1 MGIIQAWLAAYP
13 AEHRA
18 HLEERLKS
26 PRIGQRSGAGLEILI
41 HAMLRAM
48 EWEVRVS
55 SETPDFIVTDQG
67 GATIFTIEA
76 TSLEADR
83 EAETKMKV
91 STDVDKVLKEFDQN
105 HRDHRVSC
113 TINFVPDPPYYF
125 PEKDFLD
132 YLEERVK
139 SYNGNGYKDFI
150 CNGWTIS
157 VEISRTVEHIGPSIC
172 MTFGYPASYPRI
184 RKVLSRKSAAY
195 DGGGKPYI
203 IAISISDTFVED
215 DDFMG
220 PLLDFER
227 PGLSGNM
234 IHNHI
239 SPVNEHVSGLWGFSR
254 VHQVRGIESSL
265 PIPLPLQCCYFPN
278 PFAQFPMKNPFPNL
292 NRYVLDLGQARKR
305 ITGTMSIAEILGLP
319 EDWSKM

>member
-1 MGIIQAWLAAYP
+1 MGIIQAWLALYP

-26 PRIGQRSGAGLEILI
+26 PRIGQRSGAGLELLI

-55 SETPDFIVTDQG
+55 SETPDFTVTDQG
-67 GATIFTIEA
+67 RSTQFTIEA
-76 TSLEADR
+76 TSLMADHK
-83 EAETKMKV
+83 AEDKMKILF
-91 STDVDKVLKEFDQN
+91 KLLEFFKEFDLY
-105 HRDHRVSC
+105 HLGYRVVCS
-113 TINFVPDPPYYF
+113 INCMPNPPYDF
-125 PEKDFLD
+125 PEKDFRD

-139 SYNGNGYKDFI
+139 SYNGNGYEDFI
-150 CNGWTIS
+150 FEEWTIS
-157 VEISRTVEHIGPSIC
+157 VKISRTVEHIGPSIC
-172 MTFGYPASYPRI
+172 TTIGSPAAYLPIKNIFSG
-184 RKVLSRKSAAY
+184 KSESY

-203 IAISISDTFVED
+203 IAISVSDTFVED

-220 PLLDFER
+220 SLLNFEM
-227 PGLSGNM
+227 PSLSGNK

-239 SPVNEHVSGLWGFSR
+239 SPVNNHVSGLWGFSR

-265 PIPLPLQCCYFPN
+265 PIPLPRQCCYFPN

-292 NRYVLDLGQARKR
+292 NRYVLDLGQASRR

-319 EDWSKM
+319 ED